1 MIVAHEE
8 ETKSTQKTSL
18 KVIILTWPIS
28 LTNAEMLHI
37 LGTVM
42 ELRIGIT
49 LKNTVLEIIL
59 YKLTV
64 HWEFMLLTEIS
75 KWNKAL
81 IAQDKLK
88 VPFSAIWLQW

>member
-1 MIVAHEE
+1 MIVAHGE
-8 ETKSTQKTSL
+8 ETKSTQRTSL

-49 LKNTVLEIIL
+49 
-59 YKLTV
+59 
-64 HWEFMLLTEIS
+64 
-75 KWNKAL
+75 
-81 IAQDKLK
+81 
-88 VPFSAIWLQW
+88 

>member
-8 ETKSTQKTSL
+8 ETKSTQRTSF

-42 ELRIGIT
+42 ELRMGIT
-49 LKNTVLEIIL
+49 LKNTVPEIFNFRI
-59 YKLTV
+59 
-64 HWEFMLLTEIS
+64 
-75 KWNKAL
+75 
-81 IAQDKLK
+81 
-88 VPFSAIWLQW
+88 